1 MDNLARQN
9 RDAERSGVGGPATSE
24 ASAHSPLAPSELHPL
39 LAGLMVAMFL
49 AALDQTIVAI
59 ALPTIGRQF
68 NDMSNLSWIVTAYLL
83 SGTAVAP
90 VFGTL
95 SDIFGR
101 RIMIVIALGI
111 FVAGSILCALA
122 PNMLTLI
129 LARFLQ
135 GIGGGGII
143 PVVQTIIADAI
154 SPKQRGEYQAYFS
167 GVWLAAG
174 LSGPLLGGV
183 ITEYLHWSVIFWI
196 NLPLTAIALAVLL
209 PRLHRLPSHHRPR
222 RVDLLGGA
230 LLMASAIVVLLV
242 LTWGGVRYPWLSPT
256 IVAMTCGAAALFVA
270 FIWHAE
276 RTAEPFLPL
285 RLLGGSVVPFSI
297 LAGGLTVGC
306 LLGLTVYLPMFYE
319 VVYRLSASEAGLALL
334 PLVALSVPGS
344 WVAGRVMM
352 RRHRYLWVSVAG
364 GALAAVCFGA
374 LALADLMP
382 LWLFLVVLSVGSLG
396 VGPMFSTTMAT
407 MQNAVARSQIGTA
420 TGAMNYA
427 RALMSSFAVAGFT
440 AILMAAL
447 DAGAAGRDNID
458 LARELSGAEALAAF
472 RFIFAAAGLMM
483 AGAALSMALMEER
496 PLAGPERDQRE
507 NTQK

>member
-1 MDNLARQN
+1 MDTLARER
-9 RDAERSGVGGPATSE
+9 RDAERPIADTASGGTP
-24 ASAHSPLAPSELHPL
+24 SAMTPDEFRPL
-39 LAGLMVAMFL
+39 LIGLMMAMFL

-68 NDMSNLSWIVTAYLL
+68 NDMGNLSWVVTAYLL

-101 RIMIVIALGI
+101 RIMVLIALGV
-111 FVAGSILCALA
+111 FVAGSVLCALA
-122 PNMLTLI
+122 PNMLILI

-135 GIGGGGII
+135 GIGGGGIM

-154 SPKQRGEYQAYFS
+154 SPKERGEYQAYFS
-167 GVWLAAG
+167 SVWLAAG

-183 ITEYLHWSVIFWI
+183 ITDYLHWSAIFWI
-196 NLPLTAIALAVLL
+196 NLPLTVVALAILL
-209 PRLHRLPSHHRPR
+209 PRMDRLPVHHRKR
-222 RVDLLGGA
+222 KVDWLGGT
-230 LLMASAIVVLLV
+230 LLMASAIVILLV
-242 LTWGGVRYPWLSPT
+242 LTWGGVRYRWSSPLILAM
-256 IVAMTCGAAALFVA
+256 IVAALAMVAVFV
-270 FIWHAE
+270 WHAQ

-285 RLLGGSVVPFSI
+285 RLFSGSVVPYAI
-297 LAGGLTVGC
+297 AAGGLTVGC

-319 VVYRLSASEAGLALL
+319 IVYRLSPSEAGLALL

-344 WVAGRVMM
+344 WVAGRVML
-352 RRHRYLWVSVAG
+352 RNHHYLWVSIAG
-364 GALAAVCFGA
+364 GAIAAVCFGA
-374 LALADLMP
+374 LALADRMP
-382 LWLFLVVLSVGSLG
+382 LWLFLVILSIGSLG
-396 VGPMFSTTMAT
+396 VGPMFSTTMAA

-447 DAGAAGRDNID
+447 GVSAAGRDNID
-458 LARELSGAEALAAF
+458 LARELSGVEALAAF
-472 RFIFAAAGLMM
+472 RYIFAAAGLMR
-483 AGAALSMALMEER
+483 AGAAAAMAMMEER
-496 PLAGPERDQRE
+496 PLAGPERDQAE
-507 NTQK
+507 QG

>member
-1 MDNLARQN
+1 
-9 RDAERSGVGGPATSE
+9 
-24 ASAHSPLAPSELHPL
+24 
-39 LAGLMVAMFL
+39 MVAMFL

-101 RIMIVIALGI
+101 RVMIVIALGI
-111 FVAGSILCALA
+111 FVAGSALCALA

-154 SPKQRGEYQAYFS
+154 SPKERGEYQAYFS

-183 ITEYLHWSVIFWI
+183 ITEYLHWSAIFWI
-196 NLPLTAIALAVLL
+196 NLPLTAVALAVLL
-209 PRLHRLPSHHRPR
+209 PRLHRLPVHHRR
-222 RVDLLGGA
+222 RKVDLLGGA
-230 LLMASAIVVLLV
+230 LLMSSAVVVLLV
-242 LTWGGVRYPWLSPT
+242 LTWGGVRYAWSSPP
-256 IVAMTCGAAALFVA
+256 IVVMIFGAVALLVA
-270 FIWHAE
+270 FVWHAE

-285 RLLGGSVVPFSI
+285 RLLGGSVVPFAI

-319 VVYRLSASEAGLALL
+319 VVYKLSASEAGLALL

-352 RRHRYLWVSVAG
+352 RSHRYIWISIAG
-364 GALAAVCFGA
+364 GALAAVCFGV
-374 LALADLMP
+374 LAFADRMSLWVFLA
-382 LWLFLVVLSVGSLG
+382 VLSIGSLG

-407 MQNAVARSQIGTA
+407 MQNAVARGQIGTA

-447 DAGAAGRDNID
+447 SAGAAGRDNID
-458 LARELSGAEALAAF
+458 LARELSAAEAMAAF
-472 RFIFAAAGLMM
+472 RYIFAAAGLMM
-483 AGAALSMALMEER
+483 GGAALSMALMEER
-496 PLAGPERDQRE
+496 PLAGPEREQAE
-507 NTQK
+507 PG

>member
-1 MDNLARQN
+1 
-9 RDAERSGVGGPATSE
+9 
-24 ASAHSPLAPSELHPL
+24 
-39 LAGLMVAMFL
+39 MVAMFL

-68 NDMSNLSWIVTAYLL
+68 NDMSSLSWVVTAYLL
-83 SGTAVAP
+83 SGTAAAP

-111 FVAGSILCALA
+111 FVAASVLCALA
-122 PNMLTLI
+122 PNLLTLI

-154 SPKQRGEYQAYFS
+154 SPKERGEYQAYFS

-183 ITEYLHWSVIFWI
+183 ITDYLHWSAIFWI
-196 NLPLTAIALAVLL
+196 NLPLTALALAILL
-209 PRLHRLPSHHRPR
+209 PRMHRLPVHYR
-222 RVDLLGGA
+222 RRKVDWAGGT
-230 LLMASAIVVLLV
+230 LLMASAVVILLV
-242 LTWGGVRYPWLSPT
+242 LTWGGVRYAWSSAL
-256 IVAMTCGAAALFVA
+256 IVAMLCGAVALLVA
-270 FIWHAE
+270 FVWHAG
-276 RTAEPFLPL
+276 RTAEPFIPL
-285 RLLGGSVVPFSI
+285 RLLGGRVVPFAI

-319 VVYRLSASEAGLALL
+319 VVYGLSASEAGLALL

-344 WVAGRVMM
+344 WVAGRVML
-352 RRHRYLWVSVAG
+352 RRHRYLWISVAG
-364 GALAAVCFGA
+364 AAFAAVCFGA
-374 LALADLMP
+374 LAFADRMP
-382 LWLFLVVLSVGSLG
+382 LWLFLLILSVGSLG

-447 DAGAAGRDNID
+447 GAGATGRDDID
-458 LARELSGAEALAAF
+458 LARELTGTDAVAAF
-472 RFIFAAAGLMM
+472 RYIFAAAGLMM

-496 PLAGPERDQRE
+496 PLAGPERDQVDP
-507 NTQK
+507 T

>member
-1 MDNLARQN
+1 MDGLARKP
-9 RDAERSGVGGPATSE
+9 RDAEPSGDTPSRSVLTPA
-24 ASAHSPLAPSELHPL
+24 ELRPL

-90 VFGTL
+90 LFGTL

-111 FVAGSILCALA
+111 FVAGSVLCALA

-154 SPKQRGEYQAYFS
+154 SPKERGEYQAYFS

-183 ITEYLHWSVIFWI
+183 ITEYLHWSAIFWI
-196 NLPLTAIALAVLL
+196 NVPLTAVALAVLL
-209 PRLHRLPSHHRPR
+209 PRMHRLPVNHRR
-222 RVDLLGGA
+222 RKVDLIGGA
-230 LLMASAIVVLLV
+230 LLMSSAVVILLV
-242 LTWGGVRYPWLSPT
+242 LTWGGVRYPWSSSA
-256 IVAMTCGAAALFVA
+256 IVAMICGAAALLAAFV
-270 FIWHAE
+270 WHAE
-276 RTAEPFLPL
+276 RTSEPFLPL
-285 RLLGGSVVPFSI
+285 RLLGGSVVPFAI

-319 VVYRLSASEAGLALL
+319 VVYQLSASEAGLALL

-344 WVAGRVMM
+344 WVAGRVMV
-352 RRHRYLWVSVAG
+352 RRHRYLWISVSG
-364 GALAAVCFGA
+364 GALAAVCFGT
-374 LALADLMP
+374 LAFADLMS
-382 LWLFLVVLSVGSLG
+382 LWLFLLVLSVGSLG

-447 DAGAAGRDNID
+447 GAGAAGRDDID
-458 LARELSGAEALAAF
+458 LARELSGAEAMAAF
-472 RFIFAAAGLMM
+472 RYIFAAAGLMM

-496 PLAGPERDQRE
+496 PLAGPERDPAD
-507 NTQK
+507 

>member
-1 MDNLARQN
+1 MRDERP
-9 RDAERSGVGGPATSE
+9 DAERSGTGS
-24 ASAHSPLAPSELHPL
+24 SDAPSRSALTAAEFRPL

-101 RIMIVIALGI
+101 RVMIVIALGI
-111 FVAGSILCALA
+111 FVAGSVLCALA

-154 SPKQRGEYQAYFS
+154 SPKERGEYQAYFS
-167 GVWLAAG
+167 SVWLAAG

-183 ITEYLHWSVIFWI
+183 ITEYLHWSAIFWI
-196 NLPLTAIALAVLL
+196 NLPLTAVALAVLL
-209 PRLHRLPSHHRPR
+209 PRLHRLPVHHRR
-222 RVDLLGGA
+222 RKVDWLGGA
-230 LLMASAIVVLLV
+230 LLMSSAVVILLV
-242 LTWGGVRYPWLSPT
+242 LTWGGVRYAWSSAL
-256 IVAMTCGAAALFVA
+256 IVTMIVGAVALLVA
-270 FIWHAE
+270 FVWHAE
-276 RTAEPFLPL
+276 RTTEPFLPL
-285 RLLGGSVVPFSI
+285 RLLGGSVVPFAI

-319 VVYRLSASEAGLALL
+319 VVHKLSASEAGLALL

-352 RRHRYLWVSVAG
+352 RRPSLPLGQHRRWRARRRLLRRAGVRRPHVAVGVSCRPVGRLARRWADVLDDHGDDAERRRARPDRHRDRRDELCARADVVVRRRGLHGNPDG
-364 GALAAVCFGA
+364 GAQRRRSRTRQHRSRARTVGRGSAWLRFATSS
-374 LALADLMP
+374 P
-382 LWLFLVVLSVGSLG
+382 LPG
-396 VGPMFSTTMAT
+396 
-407 MQNAVARSQIGTA
+407 
-420 TGAMNYA
+420 
-427 RALMSSFAVAGFT
+427 
-440 AILMAAL
+440 
-447 DAGAAGRDNID
+447 
-458 LARELSGAEALAAF
+458 
-472 RFIFAAAGLMM
+472 
-483 AGAALSMALMEER
+483 
-496 PLAGPERDQRE
+496 
-507 NTQK
+507 

>member
-1 MDNLARQN
+1 MDDLARQDPDTEGTVS
-9 RDAERSGVGGPATSE
+9 RAIDATPRPVLTA
-24 ASAHSPLAPSELHPL
+24 AELRPL

-68 NDMSNLSWIVTAYLL
+68 QDMSNLSWIVTAYLL

-111 FVAGSILCALA
+111 FVVGSVLCALA
-122 PNMLTLI
+122 PNLLALI

-154 SPKQRGEYQAYFS
+154 SPKERGEYQAWFS

-174 LSGPLLGGV
+174 LTGPLLGGV
-183 ITEYLHWSVIFWI
+183 ITDYLHWSAIFWI
-196 NLPLTAIALAVLL
+196 NLPLTAIALIVLL
-209 PRLHRLPSHHRPR
+209 PHMHRLPVNHRR
-222 RVDLLGGA
+222 RKVDWAGGS
-230 LLMASAIVVLLV
+230 LLMASAVVILLV
-242 LTWGGVRYPWLSPT
+242 LTWGGVRYAWSSPV
-256 IVAMTCGAAALFVA
+256 IIAMMCGAVALLGAFV
-270 FIWHAE
+270 WHAG

-285 RLLGGSVVPFSI
+285 RLLGGRVVPFTI

-319 VVYRLSASEAGLALL
+319 VVYELSASAAGLALL

-344 WVAGRVMM
+344 WVAGRVML

-364 GALAAVCFGA
+364 GALAAFCFGA
-374 LALADLMP
+374 LAFAELMP
-382 LWLFLVVLSVGSLG
+382 LWLFLVILSIGSLG
-396 VGPMFSTTMAT
+396 VGPMFSTTMAA

-427 RALMSSFAVAGFT
+427 RALMASFTVAGFT

-447 DAGAAGRDNID
+447 GASATGRDDID
-458 LARELSGAEALAAF
+458 LARELSGEQAASAF
-472 RFIFAAAGLMM
+472 RYIFAAAGLMM
-483 AGAALSMALMEER
+483 AGAALSMAMMEER
-496 PLAGPERDQRE
+496 PLAGPERDQLDLTE
-507 NTQK
+507 

>member
-1 MDNLARQN
+1 MDTLARQ
-9 RDAERSGVGGPATSE
+9 RDEQRPVPGSEKAAPRANFTAEEFR
-24 ASAHSPLAPSELHPL
+24 PL
-39 LAGLMVAMFL
+39 LVGLMLAMFL

-68 NDMSNLSWIVTAYLL
+68 NDMGSLSWVVTAYLL

-111 FVAGSILCALA
+111 FVIGSVACALA
-122 PNMLTLI
+122 PNLLTLI

-154 SPKQRGEYQAYFS
+154 SPKERGEYQAYFS

-183 ITEYLHWSVIFWI
+183 ITEYLHWSAIFWI
-196 NLPLTAIALAVLL
+196 NLPLTAIAVAFLL
-209 PRLHRLPSHHRPR
+209 PRMHRLPVNHRR
-222 RVDLLGGA
+222 RKVDWLGGA
-230 LLMASAIVVLLV
+230 LLMASAIVILLV
-242 LTWGGVRYPWLSPT
+242 LTWGGIRYSWSSPLL
-256 IVAMTCGAAALFVA
+256 VAMMCAAVA
-270 FIWHAE
+270 MLMIFLWHAK

-285 RLLGGSVVPFSI
+285 PLFSGRVVPFAI

-344 WVAGRVMM
+344 WVAGRVML
-352 RRHRYLWVSVAG
+352 RRHRYLWVSIAG
-364 GALAAVCFGA
+364 GSLAAVCFGA
-374 LALADLMP
+374 LALADRMP
-382 LWLFLVVLSVGSLG
+382 LWLFLLVLSIGSLG

-440 AILMAAL
+440 TILMAAL
-447 DAGAAGRDNID
+447 GASAAGRDNID
-458 LARELSGAEALAAF
+458 LARELSGAEAVSAF
-472 RFIFAAAGLMM
+472 RYIFAAAGLMM
-483 AGAALSMALMEER
+483 AGAALSMAVMEER
-496 PLAGPERDQRE
+496 PLAGPERDSVE
-507 NTQK
+507 PG

>member
-1 MDNLARQN
+1 
-9 RDAERSGVGGPATSE
+9 
-24 ASAHSPLAPSELHPL
+24 
-39 LAGLMVAMFL
+39 MFL

-68 NDMSNLSWIVTAYLL
+68 NDMGNLSWVVTAYLL

-111 FVAGSILCALA
+111 FVTGSIVCALA
-122 PNMLTLI
+122 PNLLTLI

-135 GIGGGGII
+135 GVGGGGII
-143 PVVQTIIADAI
+143 PVVQTIIADSI
-154 SPKQRGEYQAYFS
+154 SPKERGEYQAYFS

-183 ITEYLHWSVIFWI
+183 ITQYLHWSAIFWI
-196 NLPLTAIALAVLL
+196 NLPLTGVALAVLL
-209 PRLHRLPSHHRPR
+209 PRMHRLPVHHRR
-222 RVDLLGGA
+222 RKVDWLGGA
-230 LLMASAIVVLLV
+230 LLMAAAIDILLV
-242 LTWGGVRYPWLSPT
+242 LTWGGHRYPWSSPL
-256 IVAMTCGAAALFVA
+256 IIAMIAAAVAMLAVFV
-270 FIWHAE
+270 WHAE
-276 RTAEPFLPL
+276 RTPEPFLPL
-285 RLLGGSVVPFSI
+285 RLLGGRVVPFAI

-319 VVYRLSASEAGLALL
+319 VVYRMSASEAGLALL

-352 RRHRYLWVSVAG
+352 RRHRYLWVSISG
-364 GALAAVCFGA
+364 GTLAAVCFGA
-374 LALADLMP
+374 LAFADRMP
-382 LWLFLVVLSVGSLG
+382 LWVFLVILSVGSLG

-420 TGAMNYA
+420 TGAANYA

-447 DAGAAGRDNID
+447 GAGAAGRDDID
-458 LARELSGAEALAAF
+458 LARELSGVEAVAAF
-472 RFIFAAAGLMM
+472 RYIFAAAGLMM

-496 PLAGPERDQRE
+496 PLAGPERDQAE
-507 NTQK
+507 PT

>member
-1 MDNLARQN
+1 MDNLARE
-9 RDAERSGVGGPATSE
+9 RPDAERSEIGKSD
-24 ASAHSPLAPSELHPL
+24 APSPSALTAAEFRPL
-39 LAGLMVAMFL
+39 LVGLMVAMFL

-101 RIMIVIALGI
+101 RVMIVIALGI
-111 FVAGSILCALA
+111 FVAGSVLCALA

-154 SPKQRGEYQAYFS
+154 SPKERGEYQAYFS
-167 GVWLAAG
+167 SVWLASG

-196 NLPLTAIALAVLL
+196 NLPLTVVALAVLL
-209 PRLHRLPSHHRPR
+209 PRLHRLPVHHRR
-222 RVDLLGGA
+222 RKVDVLGGA
-230 LLMASAIVVLLV
+230 LLMSSAVVILLV
-242 LTWGGVRYPWLSPT
+242 LTWGGVRYAWSSAL
-256 IVAMTCGAAALFVA
+256 IVMMIVGAVALLVA
-270 FIWHAE
+270 FVWHAE
-276 RTAEPFLPL
+276 RTTEPFLPL
-285 RLLGGSVVPFSI
+285 RLLGGSVVPFAI

-319 VVYRLSASEAGLALL
+319 VVHKLSASEAGLALL

-352 RRHRYLWVSVAG
+352 RRHRYLWVSIAG

-374 LALADLMP
+374 LAFADRMP
-382 LWLFLVVLSVGSLG
+382 LWVFLVVLSVGSLG

-407 MQNAVARSQIGTA
+407 MQNAVARGQIGTA

-447 DAGAAGRDNID
+447 SAGAAGRDNID
-458 LARELSGAEALAAF
+458 LARELSAAEAMAAF
-472 RFIFAAAGLMM
+472 RYIFAAAGLMM

-496 PLAGPERDQRE
+496 PLAGPERDQAE
-507 NTQK
+507 PG

>member
-1 MDNLARQN
+1 MGSLARQN
-9 RDAERSGVGGPATSE
+9 RDAEARKTDSVAGE
-24 ASAHSPLAPSELHPL
+24 APAHSALTPAELRPL
-39 LAGLMVAMFL
+39 LVGLMVAMFL

-68 NDMSNLSWIVTAYLL
+68 DDMANLSWIVTAHLL

-101 RIMIVIALGI
+101 RIMIATALGI
-111 FVAGSILCALA
+111 FIAASVLCALA
-122 PNMLTLI
+122 PNLLTLI

-135 GIGGGGII
+135 GIGGGGIM

-154 SPKQRGEYQAYFS
+154 SPRERGQYQAYFS

-183 ITEYLHWSVIFWI
+183 ITEYLHWSAIFWI

-209 PRLHRLPSHHRPR
+209 PRMHRLPVHHRR
-222 RVDLLGGA
+222 RKVDWLGGA
-230 LLMASAIVVLLV
+230 LLMASAIVILLV
-242 LTWGGVRYPWLSPT
+242 LTWGGVRHAWSSPL
-256 IVAMTCGAAALFVA
+256 IVAMILGAAVLIAA

-276 RTAEPFLPL
+276 RTAEPFIPL
-285 RLLGGSVVPFSI
+285 RLLGGSVVPFAI

-319 VVYRLSASEAGLALL
+319 VVYKLSASEAGLALL

-344 WVAGRVMM
+344 WVAGRVML
-352 RRHRYLWVSVAG
+352 RRHRYLWISIAG
-364 GALAAVCFGA
+364 GTLAAVCFGA
-374 LALADLMP
+374 LAFADRMP

-396 VGPMFSTTMAT
+396 VGPMFSTTTAT

-420 TGAMNYA
+420 TGAMNYV

-447 DAGAAGRDNID
+447 GASAAGRDNID
-458 LARELSGAEALAAF
+458 LARELSGADAVVAF
-472 RFIFAAAGLMM
+472 RYIFVAAGLMM
-483 AGAALSMALMEER
+483 TGATLSMAVMEER
-496 PLAGPERDQRE
+496 PLAGPERDR
-507 NTQK
+507 

>member
-1 MDNLARQN
+1 MDTLARE
-9 RDAERSGVGGPATSE
+9 RDPETPASNSGSNGTPSRSVFTAAEFR
-24 ASAHSPLAPSELHPL
+24 PL
-39 LAGLMVAMFL
+39 LIGLMIAMFL

-68 NDMSNLSWIVTAYLL
+68 NDMGNLSWVVTAYLL

-101 RIMIVIALGI
+101 RIMIALALGI
-111 FVAGSILCALA
+111 FVAGSIVCALA
-122 PNMLTLI
+122 PNLLTLI
-129 LARFLQ
+129 FARFLQ
-135 GIGGGGII
+135 GVGGGGII

-154 SPKQRGEYQAYFS
+154 SPKERGEYQAYFS

-183 ITEYLHWSVIFWI
+183 ITQYLHWSAIFWI
-196 NLPLTAIALAVLL
+196 NLPLTAVALAILL
-209 PRLHRLPSHHRPR
+209 PRMHRLPVHHRR
-222 RVDLLGGA
+222 RKVDWLGGA
-230 LLMASAIVVLLV
+230 LLMGAAIDILLV
-242 LTWGGVRYPWLSPT
+242 LTWGGHRHAWSSPL
-256 IVAMTCGAAALFVA
+256 IIAMICAAAAMLAAFV
-270 FIWHAE
+270 WHAG
-276 RTAEPFLPL
+276 RIAEPFLPL
-285 RLLGGSVVPFSI
+285 RLLGGRVVPFSI

-319 VVYRLSASEAGLALL
+319 VVYGLSASEAGLALL
-334 PLVALSVPGS
+334 PLAALSVPGS

-352 RRHRYLWVSVAG
+352 QRHRYLWVSIAG
-364 GALAAVCFGA
+364 GSVAAICFGA
-374 LALADLMP
+374 LAFADRMP
-382 LWLFLVVLSVGSLG
+382 LWVFLVVLSVGSLG

-420 TGAMNYA
+420 TGAANYA
-427 RALMSSFAVAGFT
+427 RALMASFAVAGFT

-447 DAGAAGRDNID
+447 GASAAGRDNID
-458 LARELSGAEALAAF
+458 LARELSGAEAVSAF
-472 RFIFAAAGLMM
+472 RYIFATAGIMM

-496 PLAGPERDQRE
+496 PLAGPER
-507 NTQK
+507 N

>member
-1 MDNLARQN
+1 MKPMDNLARQG
-9 RDAERSGVGGPATSE
+9 RDADRGGADGAAREGERSALTPAD
-24 ASAHSPLAPSELHPL
+24 LRPL

-68 NDMSNLSWIVTAYLL
+68 NDMGNLSWIVTAYLL

-101 RIMIVIALGI
+101 RIMIVIALSI
-111 FVAGSILCALA
+111 FVAASVLCALA

-154 SPKQRGEYQAYFS
+154 SPKERGEYQAYFS

-174 LSGPLLGGV
+174 LSGPLLGGI
-183 ITEYLHWSVIFWI
+183 ITEYLHWSAIFWI
-196 NLPLTAIALAVLL
+196 NLPLTALALAALL
-209 PRLHRLPSHHRPR
+209 PHMHRLPVNHRR
-222 RVDLLGGA
+222 RKVDWLGGA
-230 LLMASAIVVLLV
+230 LLMTSAIVILLI
-242 LTWGGVRYPWLSPT
+242 LTWGGVRYAWSSPV
-256 IVAMTCGAAALFVA
+256 IVAMGVGALMLLGAFV
-270 FIWHAE
+270 WYAE

-285 RLLGGSVVPFSI
+285 RLLGGSVVPFAI

-319 VVYRLSASEAGLALL
+319 VVYKLSASEAGLALL

-344 WVAGRVMM
+344 WVAGRVML
-352 RRHRYLWVSVAG
+352 RRHRYLWISIAG
-364 GALAAVCFGA
+364 ASLAAVCFGA
-374 LALADLMP
+374 LALADQMS

-447 DAGAAGRDNID
+447 SAGGAGRENLD
-458 LARELSGAEALAAF
+458 LARELSGADAMSAF
-472 RFIFAAAGLMM
+472 RYIFATAGLMM

-496 PLAGPERDQRE
+496 PLAGPERDQAE
-507 NTQK
+507 PG

>member
-1 MDNLARQN
+1 MDTLARQ
-9 RDAERSGVGGPATSE
+9 RGDADQPVVDSGSNG
-24 ASAHSPLAPSELHPL
+24 APSRSALTAAEFRPL
-39 LAGLMVAMFL
+39 LIGLMIAMFL

-68 NDMSNLSWIVTAYLL
+68 NDMGNLSWVVTAYLL
-83 SGTAVAP
+83 SGTAAAP

-101 RIMIVIALGI
+101 RIMMMIALGI
-111 FVAGSILCALA
+111 FVTGSVVCAVA
-122 PNMLTLI
+122 PNLLTLI

-154 SPKQRGEYQAYFS
+154 SPRERGEYQAYFS

-196 NLPLTAIALAVLL
+196 NLPLTGAALVILL
-209 PRLHRLPSHHRPR
+209 PRMHRLPVYHRR
-222 RVDLLGGA
+222 RKVDWFGGA
-230 LLMASAIVVLLV
+230 LLMAAAIDILLV
-242 LTWGGVRYPWLSPT
+242 LTWGGHRYPWSSPL
-256 IVAMTCGAAALFVA
+256 IVAMVCAAVVILAVFV
-270 FIWHAE
+270 WHAG

-285 RLLGGSVVPFSI
+285 RLLGGRVVPYAI

-319 VVYRLSASEAGLALL
+319 VVFRLSASEAGLALL

-352 RRHRYLWVSVAG
+352 RRRRYLWVSIAG
-364 GALAAVCFGA
+364 GAIAAVCFST
-374 LALADLMP
+374 LAFADRMP
-382 LWLFLVVLSVGSLG
+382 LWVFLVVLSIGSLG
-396 VGPMFSTTMAT
+396 VGPMFSTTNAT

-420 TGAMNYA
+420 TGASNYA

-447 DAGAAGRDNID
+447 GASAAGRDNVD
-458 LARELSGAEALAAF
+458 LARELSGVEAVAAF
-472 RFIFAAAGLMM
+472 RYIFAAAGLMM

-496 PLAGPERDQRE
+496 PLAGPERD
-507 NTQK
+507 

>member
-1 MDNLARQN
+1 MDTLARK
-9 RDAERSGVGGPATSE
+9 RDPETPVSSSGAAETPSRSVFTAAE
-24 ASAHSPLAPSELHPL
+24 FRPL
-39 LAGLMVAMFL
+39 LIGLMVAMFL

-68 NDMSNLSWIVTAYLL
+68 NDMGNLAWVVTAYLL
-83 SGTAVAP
+83 SATAVAP

-101 RIMIVIALGI
+101 RIMIIIALGI
-111 FVAGSILCALA
+111 FVTGSIVCALA
-122 PNMLTLI
+122 PNLLTLI

-154 SPKQRGEYQAYFS
+154 SPKERGEYQAYFS

-183 ITEYLHWSVIFWI
+183 ITQYLHWSAIFWI
-196 NLPLTAIALAVLL
+196 NLPLTALALAILL
-209 PRLHRLPSHHRPR
+209 PRMHRLPVHHRR
-222 RVDLLGGA
+222 RKVDWLGGA
-230 LLMASAIVVLLV
+230 LLMAAAIDILLV
-242 LTWGGVRYPWLSPT
+242 LTWGGVRYPWSSP
-256 IVAMTCGAAALFVA
+256 IIIAMICAALAMLAAFV
-270 FIWHAE
+270 WHAE

-285 RLLGGSVVPFSI
+285 RLLGGRVVPFAI

-334 PLVALSVPGS
+334 PLAALSVPGS

-352 RRHRYLWVSVAG
+352 RRHRYLWVSIAG
-364 GALAAVCFGA
+364 GSLAAVCFA
-374 LALADLMP
+374 SLAFADRMP
-382 LWLFLVVLSVGSLG
+382 LWVFLLALSVGSLG

-420 TGAMNYA
+420 TGAANYA
-427 RALMSSFAVAGFT
+427 RALMASFAVAGFT

-447 DAGAAGRDNID
+447 GASAAGRDNID
-458 LARELSGAEALAAF
+458 LARELSGVEAVAAF
-472 RFIFAAAGLMM
+472 RYIFATAGLMM

-496 PLAGPERDQRE
+496 PLAGPERNQAE
-507 NTQK
+507 PVQ